1 MARGGC
7 HCDGASPPATDG
19 FVLKH
24 LYEYTCDEWSTSINK
39 KLLDRE
45 VGARRRLRRNSVV
58 PNLYSDVVE
67 VVENMAKV

>member
-1 MARGGC
+1 MIFFPSTGASQVRMARGGC

-45 VGARRRLRRNSVV
+45 VVQEDDYVV
-58 PNLYSDVVE
+58 TV
-67 VVENMAKV
+67 